1 MDDVLKALVQAFE
14 GMAEAYQLVAG
25 RLERE
30 LDQSRAAHSES
41 KDYTERLEAK
51 ATDLVS
57 QNRRLAQLVAD
68 LETRASHLEAQRED
82 LSRQEPLKTDLAP
95 VAQEI
100 WTRLTALK
108 GALSILLH
116 EEPTDPE
123 TRRSLLNVAFESV
136 ERVMQLIGNII

>member
-1 MDDVLKALVQAFE
+1 MDDVLKSLVQAFE

-30 LDQSRAAHSES
+30 LDQLRAAQSES
-41 KDYTERLEAK
+41 KEYAERLEAK
-51 ATDLVS
+51 ATELVS

-68 LETRASHLEAQRED
+68 LETRATQLEQQKKD
-82 LSRQEPLKTDLAP
+82 LSRQEHPKADLAP

-116 EEPTDPE
+116 EEPADPD
-123 TRRSLLNVAFESV
+123 TRRALLTVAFESV

>member
-1 MDDVLKALVQAFE
+1 MDDVLRSLVQAFE
-14 GMAEAYQLVAG
+14 GMAGAYQLLAG
-25 RLERE
+25 RLDRE
-30 LDQSRAAHSES
+30 LDHLRAAHSES

-68 LETRASHLEAQRED
+68 LETKVTQLETQKEV
-82 LSRQEPLKTDLAP
+82 RQEQLKTDLAP
-95 VAQEI
+95 VAHEI